1 MPTAR
6 AQLHHIQQATENR
19 CSTEEVNMQRIHFK
33 PTSAVTLSLRRHN
46 IEAFCCFSKA
56 NLLVSTFFSPIAHK
70 AIKCIPNG
78 KGEEADGGGIDGKIW
93 NSKRSVSDLKL
104 VYVCSQY
111 RKPSSLNCR
120 AFFSFYDSQAKQA
133 TPNHMD
139 STKKSCI
146 HGIMWCMLIKC
157 VHATFF
163 SI

>member
-33 PTSAVTLSLRRHN
+33 PTSAETLSSRRHN

-120 AFFSFYDSQAKQA
+120 AFFFFLRLSGQAS
-133 TPNHMD
+133 N
-139 STKKSCI
+139 TKP
-146 HGIMWCMLIKC
+146 HGLHQKVMHTRDNVMYADQMCACYIL
-157 VHATFF
+157 
-163 SI
+163 